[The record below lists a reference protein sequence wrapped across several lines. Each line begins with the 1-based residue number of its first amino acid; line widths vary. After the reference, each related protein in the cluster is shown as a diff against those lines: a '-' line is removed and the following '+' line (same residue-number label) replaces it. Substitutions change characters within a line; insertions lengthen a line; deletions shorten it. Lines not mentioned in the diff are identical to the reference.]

1 MNSTNCQILLIED
14 SESDAILLADMLS
27 AVTEFPHAIEHAP
40 TVGEAREIM
49 GKFAP
54 DVILLDLNLPDS
66 QGLDTYSVIRQAAA
80 TVPIIIL
87 TGNDD
92 REMLASAMQSGAD
105 NYLIKGRADG
115 GRVATAI
122 MSSIIAKSRKAP

>member
-27 AVTEFPHAIEHAP
+27 AVTEFPHLIEHAP

-92 REMLASAMQSGAD
+92 R
-105 NYLIKGRADG
+105 
-115 GRVATAI
+115 
-122 MSSIIAKSRKAP
+122 